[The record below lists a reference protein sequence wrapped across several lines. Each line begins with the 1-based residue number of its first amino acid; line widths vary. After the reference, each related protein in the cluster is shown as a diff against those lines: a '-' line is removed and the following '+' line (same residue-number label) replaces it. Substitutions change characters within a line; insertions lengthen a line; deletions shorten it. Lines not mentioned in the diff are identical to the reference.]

1 MRTLCPIRK
10 GEYSIIPT
18 HFFTILHSIYD
29 IGSHSFNKHQQRIK
43 KMSQFKFKKAKLVAA
58 ILALFISFTMPTF
71 ATEGTHSETQEK
83 KEVDMKKLI
92 FGHIGDAYDW
102 HITTIDGHHIS
113 IPLLCIV
120 KGQNGWDVFCSSKL
134 GHEGH
139 YTEYNGYRIAEDGE
153 PNAGKIIE
161 VSTGERPIDLSI
173 TKNVLSLLIS
183 CTLLLVIFLSIAN
196 KYKKNNRTRPTGIQ
210 AVLEPLIISLHDD
223 IIKPSIGKNYKKFS
237 SYLLTAFF
245 FIFLNNVLGIIPI
258 FPGGANLT
266 GNIAITLVL
275 ALITFFLTNIYGTKE
290 YWKEIFWPEVPA
302 WLKVPIPIMPFI
314 EVIGIF
320 TKPFALCIRLFANMF
335 AGHVMVLVLIG
346 LIFVFSAMS
355 TAVGGVVSIFSVLL
369 VVFMS
374 LLECLVCFI
383 QAYVFTMLSAIFI
396 GLAQVEPH
404 HSK

>member
-1 MRTLCPIRK
+1 MSNSQNKTISQKAKALFMTLC
-10 GEYSIIPT
+10 
-18 HFFTILHSIYD
+18 FFM
-29 IGSHSFNKHQQRIK
+29 SFAVGAFA
-43 KMSQFKFKKAKLVAA
+43 SPEAVASDAK
-58 ILALFISFTMPTF
+58 T
-71 ATEGTHSETQEK
+71 TEHAQ
-83 KEVDMKKLI
+83 KEGFDMKKLI

-102 HITTIDGHHIS
+102 HITTINGHHIS

-139 YTEYNGYRIAEDGE
+139 YTEYNGYRIAEEGE

-161 VSTGERPIDLSI
+161 VSTGERPLDISI
-173 TKNVLSLLIS
+173 TKNVLSLFIS
-183 CTLLLVIFLSIAN
+183 CGLLLWIFLSIAG

-210 AVLEPLIISLHDD
+210 ALLEPLIVSLHDD

-245 FIFLNNVLGIIPI
+245 FIFLNNVLGIIPL

-275 ALITFFLTNIYGTKE
+275 ALITFLLTNIFGTKE
-290 YWKEIFWPEVPA
+290 YWKEILWPEVPT
-302 WLKVPIPIMPFI
+302 WLKFPIPLMPFI
-314 EVIGIF
+314 EVLGALI
-320 TKPFALCIRLFANMF
+320 KPFALCIRLFANMF
-335 AGHVMVLVLIG
+335 AGHVTVLSLIG
-346 LIFVFSAMS
+346 LIFMFTSAFG
-355 TAVGGVVSIFSVLL
+355 AAIGGGVSILSVLL

>member
-1 MRTLCPIRK
+1 MSNSQNKTISQKAKALFMTLC
-10 GEYSIIPT
+10 
-18 HFFTILHSIYD
+18 FFM
-29 IGSHSFNKHQQRIK
+29 SFAVGAFA
-43 KMSQFKFKKAKLVAA
+43 SPEAVASDAK
-58 ILALFISFTMPTF
+58 T
-71 ATEGTHSETQEK
+71 TEHA
-83 KEVDMKKLI
+83 KEEGFDMKKLI

-102 HITTIDGHHIS
+102 HITTVNGHHIS

-139 YTEYNGYRIAEDGE
+139 YTEYNGYRIAEEGE

-161 VSTGERPIDLSI
+161 VSTGERPLDISI
-173 TKNVLSLLIS
+173 TKNVLSLFIS
-183 CTLLLVIFLSIAN
+183 CGLLLWIFLSIAG

-210 AVLEPLIISLHDD
+210 ALLEPLIVSLHDD

-275 ALITFFLTNIYGTKE
+275 ALITFFLTNIFGTKE
-290 YWKEIFWPEVPA
+290 YWKEILWPEVPT
-302 WLKVPIPIMPFI
+302 WLKCPIPLMPFI
-314 EVIGIF
+314 EVLGALI
-320 TKPFALCIRLFANMF
+320 KPFALCIRLFANMF
-335 AGHVMVLVLIG
+335 AGHVTVLALIG
-346 LIFVFSAMS
+346 LIFMFT
-355 TAVGGVVSIFSVLL
+355 TAFGAGTGAGVSILSVLL

>member
-1 MRTLCPIRK
+1 MSNSQNKTISQKAKALFMTLC
-10 GEYSIIPT
+10 
-18 HFFTILHSIYD
+18 FFM
-29 IGSHSFNKHQQRIK
+29 SFAVGAFA
-43 KMSQFKFKKAKLVAA
+43 SPEAVASDAK
-58 ILALFISFTMPTF
+58 T
-71 ATEGTHSETQEK
+71 TEHA
-83 KEVDMKKLI
+83 KEEGFDMKKLI

-102 HITTIDGHHIS
+102 HITTINGHHIS

-139 YTEYNGYRIAEDGE
+139 YTEYNGYRIAEEGE

-161 VSTGERPIDLSI
+161 VSTGERPLDISI
-173 TKNVLSLLIS
+173 TKNVLSLFIS
-183 CTLLLVIFLSIAN
+183 CGLLLWIFLSIAG

-210 AVLEPLIISLHDD
+210 ALLEPLIISLHDD

-275 ALITFFLTNIYGTKE
+275 ALITFFLTNIFGTKE
-290 YWKEIFWPEVPA
+290 YWKEILWPEVPT
-302 WLKVPIPIMPFI
+302 WLKCPIPLMPFI
-314 EVIGIF
+314 EVLGALI
-320 TKPFALCIRLFANMF
+320 KPFALCIRLFANMF
-335 AGHVMVLVLIG
+335 AGHVTVLALIG
-346 LIFVFSAMS
+346 LIFMFT
-355 TAVGGVVSIFSVLL
+355 TAFGAGTGAGVSILSVLL

>member
-1 MRTLCPIRK
+1 MSNSQNKTISQKAKALFMTLC
-10 GEYSIIPT
+10 
-18 HFFTILHSIYD
+18 FFM
-29 IGSHSFNKHQQRIK
+29 SFAVGAFA
-43 KMSQFKFKKAKLVAA
+43 SPEAVASDAK
-58 ILALFISFTMPTF
+58 T
-71 ATEGTHSETQEK
+71 TEHAQ
-83 KEVDMKKLI
+83 KEGFDMKKLI

-102 HITTIDGHHIS
+102 HITTVNGHHIS

-120 KGQNGWDVFCSSKL
+120 KGQNGWGVFCSSKL

-139 YTEYNGYRIAEDGE
+139 YTEYNGYRIAEEGE

-161 VSTGERPIDLSI
+161 VSTGERPLDISI
-173 TKNVLSLLIS
+173 TKNVLSLFIS
-183 CTLLLVIFLSIAN
+183 CGLLLWIFLSIAG

-210 AVLEPLIISLHDD
+210 ALLEPLIISLHDD

-275 ALITFFLTNIYGTKE
+275 ALITFFLTNIFGTKE
-290 YWKEIFWPEVPA
+290 YWKEILWPEVPT
-302 WLKVPIPIMPFI
+302 WLKCPIPLMPFI
-314 EVIGIF
+314 EVLGALI
-320 TKPFALCIRLFANMF
+320 KPFALCIRLFANMF
-335 AGHVMVLVLIG
+335 AGHVTVLALIG
-346 LIFVFSAMS
+346 LIFMFT
-355 TAVGGVVSIFSVLL
+355 TAFGAGTGAGVSILSVLL

>member
-1 MRTLCPIRK
+1 MSNSQNKTISQKAKALFMTLC
-10 GEYSIIPT
+10 
-18 HFFTILHSIYD
+18 FFM
-29 IGSHSFNKHQQRIK
+29 SFAVGAFA
-43 KMSQFKFKKAKLVAA
+43 SPEAVASDAK
-58 ILALFISFTMPTF
+58 T
-71 ATEGTHSETQEK
+71 TEHA
-83 KEVDMKKLI
+83 KEEGFDMKKLI

-102 HITTIDGHHIS
+102 HITTVNGHHIS

-139 YTEYNGYRIAEDGE
+139 YTEYNGYRIAEEGE

-161 VSTGERPIDLSI
+161 VSTGERPLDISI
-173 TKNVLSLLIS
+173 TKNVLSLFIS
-183 CTLLLVIFLSIAN
+183 CGLLLWIFLSIAG

-210 AVLEPLIISLHDD
+210 ALLEPLIVSLHDD

-275 ALITFFLTNIYGTKE
+275 ALITFFMTNVFGTKE

-314 EVIGIF
+314 EVLGVL

-335 AGHVMVLVLIG
+335 AGHVTVLVLIG
-346 LIFVFSAMS
+346 LIFVFTS
-355 TAVGGVVSIFSVLL
+355 TLGTMVGGAVSVLSTLL

>member
-1 MRTLCPIRK
+1 MSNSQNKTISQKAKALFMTLC
-10 GEYSIIPT
+10 
-18 HFFTILHSIYD
+18 FFM
-29 IGSHSFNKHQQRIK
+29 SFAVGAFA
-43 KMSQFKFKKAKLVAA
+43 SPEAVASDAK
-58 ILALFISFTMPTF
+58 S
-71 ATEGTHSETQEK
+71 TEHA
-83 KEVDMKKLI
+83 KEEGFDMKKLI

-102 HITTIDGHHIS
+102 HITTVNGHHIS

-139 YTEYNGYRIAEDGE
+139 YTEYNGYRIAEEGE

-161 VSTGERPIDLSI
+161 VSTGERPLDISI
-173 TKNVLSLLIS
+173 TKNVLSLFIS
-183 CTLLLVIFLSIAN
+183 CGLLLWIFLSIAG

-210 AVLEPLIISLHDD
+210 ALLEPLIVSLHDD

-275 ALITFFLTNIYGTKE
+275 ALITFFMTNVFGTKE

-314 EVIGIF
+314 EVLGVL

-335 AGHVMVLVLIG
+335 AGHVTVLVLIG
-346 LIFVFSAMS
+346 LIFVFTS
-355 TAVGGVVSIFSVLL
+355 TLGTMVGGAVSVLSTLL

>member
-1 MRTLCPIRK
+1 MSNSQNKTISQKAKALFMTLC
-10 GEYSIIPT
+10 
-18 HFFTILHSIYD
+18 FFM
-29 IGSHSFNKHQQRIK
+29 SFAVGAFA
-43 KMSQFKFKKAKLVAA
+43 SPEAVASDAK
-58 ILALFISFTMPTF
+58 T
-71 ATEGTHSETQEK
+71 TEHAQEK
-83 KEVDMKKLI
+83 GFDMKKLI

-102 HITTIDGHHIS
+102 HITTINGHHIS

-139 YTEYNGYRIAEDGE
+139 YTEYNGYRIAEEGE

-161 VSTGERPIDLSI
+161 VSTGERPLDISI
-173 TKNVLSLLIS
+173 TKNVLSLFIS
-183 CTLLLVIFLSIAN
+183 CGLLLWIFLSIAG

-210 AVLEPLIISLHDD
+210 ALLEPLIISLHDD

-275 ALITFFLTNIYGTKE
+275 ALITFFLTNIFGTKE
-290 YWKEIFWPEVPA
+290 YWKEILWPEVPT
-302 WLKVPIPIMPFI
+302 WLKCPIPLMPFI
-314 EVIGIF
+314 EVLGALI
-320 TKPFALCIRLFANMF
+320 KPFALCIRLFANMF
-335 AGHVMVLVLIG
+335 AGHVTVLALIG
-346 LIFVFSAMS
+346 LIFMFAS
-355 TAVGGVVSIFSVLL
+355 TFGAGTGVGVSILSVLL

>member
-1 MRTLCPIRK
+1 MSNSQNKTISQKAKALFMTLCFFMSFAVGAFASPEAVASDAKSTEHAKEK
-10 GEYSIIPT
+10 G
-18 HFFTILHSIYD
+18 F
-29 IGSHSFNKHQQRIK
+29 
-43 KMSQFKFKKAKLVAA
+43 
-58 ILALFISFTMPTF
+58 
-71 ATEGTHSETQEK
+71 
-83 KEVDMKKLI
+83 DMKKLI

-102 HITTIDGHHIS
+102 HITTVNGHHIS

-139 YTEYNGYRIAEDGE
+139 YTEYNGYRIAEEGE

-161 VSTGERPIDLSI
+161 VSTGERPLDISI
-173 TKNVLSLLIS
+173 TKNVLSLFIS
-183 CTLLLVIFLSIAN
+183 CGLLLWIFLSIAG

-210 AVLEPLIISLHDD
+210 ALLEPLIVSLHDD

-245 FIFLNNVLGIIPI
+245 FIFLNNVLGIIPL

-275 ALITFFLTNIYGTKE
+275 ALITFLLTNIFGTKE
-290 YWKEIFWPEVPA
+290 YWKEILWPEVPT
-302 WLKVPIPIMPFI
+302 WLKFPIPLMPFI
-314 EVIGIF
+314 EVLGALI
-320 TKPFALCIRLFANMF
+320 KPFALCIRLFANMF
-335 AGHVMVLVLIG
+335 AGHVTVLSLIG
-346 LIFVFSAMS
+346 LIFMFTSAFGAA
-355 TAVGGVVSIFSVLL
+355 TGGGVSILSVLL

>member
-1 MRTLCPIRK
+1 MSNSQNKTISQKAKALFMTLCFFMSFAVGAFASPEAVASDAKTTEHAKEK
-10 GEYSIIPT
+10 G
-18 HFFTILHSIYD
+18 F
-29 IGSHSFNKHQQRIK
+29 
-43 KMSQFKFKKAKLVAA
+43 
-58 ILALFISFTMPTF
+58 
-71 ATEGTHSETQEK
+71 
-83 KEVDMKKLI
+83 DMKKLI

-102 HITTIDGHHIS
+102 HITTVNGHHIS

-139 YTEYNGYRIAEDGE
+139 YTEYNGYRIAEEGE

-161 VSTGERPIDLSI
+161 VSTGERPLDISI
-173 TKNVLSLLIS
+173 TKNVLSLFIS
-183 CTLLLVIFLSIAN
+183 CGLLLWIFLSIAG

-210 AVLEPLIISLHDD
+210 ALLEPLIVSLHDD

-275 ALITFFLTNIYGTKE
+275 ALITFFMTNVFGTKE

-314 EVIGIF
+314 EVLGVL

-335 AGHVMVLVLIG
+335 AGHVTVLVLIG
-346 LIFVFSAMS
+346 LIFVFTS
-355 TAVGGVVSIFSVLL
+355 TLGTMVGGAVSVLSTLL

>member
-1 MRTLCPIRK
+1 MSNSQNKTISQKAKALFMTLC
-10 GEYSIIPT
+10 
-18 HFFTILHSIYD
+18 FFM
-29 IGSHSFNKHQQRIK
+29 SFAVGAFA
-43 KMSQFKFKKAKLVAA
+43 SPEAATSDAKPAGHA
-58 ILALFISFTMPTF
+58 
-71 ATEGTHSETQEK
+71 QEK
-83 KEVDMKKLI
+83 ETDMKKLI

-102 HITTIDGHHIS
+102 HITTINGHHIS

-120 KGQNGWDVFCSSKL
+120 KGQNGWDMFCSSKL

-139 YTEYNGYRIAEDGE
+139 YTEYNGYRIAEEGE

-161 VSTGERPIDLSI
+161 VSTGERPLDISI
-173 TKNVLSLLIS
+173 TKNVLSLFIS
-183 CTLLLVIFLSIAN
+183 CGLLLWIFLSIAG

-210 AVLEPLIISLHDD
+210 ALLEPLIVSLHDD

-275 ALITFFLTNIYGTKE
+275 ALITFFLTNIFGTKE
-290 YWKEIFWPEVPA
+290 YWKEIFWPDVPL

-314 EVIGIF
+314 EFIGIL

-346 LIFVFSAMS
+346 LIFVFSALSM
-355 TAVGGVVSIFSVLL
+355 TVGSLVSIFSVLL

-404 HSK
+404 HAK

>member
-1 MRTLCPIRK
+1 MSNSQNKTISQKAKALFMTLC
-10 GEYSIIPT
+10 
-18 HFFTILHSIYD
+18 FFM
-29 IGSHSFNKHQQRIK
+29 SFAVGAFA
-43 KMSQFKFKKAKLVAA
+43 SPEAVASDAK
-58 ILALFISFTMPTF
+58 T
-71 ATEGTHSETQEK
+71 TEHA
-83 KEVDMKKLI
+83 KEEGFDMKKLI

-102 HITTIDGHHIS
+102 HITTINGHHIS

-139 YTEYNGYRIAEDGE
+139 YTEYNGYRIAEEGE

-161 VSTGERPIDLSI
+161 VSTGERPLDISI
-173 TKNVLSLLIS
+173 TKNVLSLFIS
-183 CTLLLVIFLSIAN
+183 CGLLLWIFLSIAG

-210 AVLEPLIISLHDD
+210 ALLEPLIVSLHDD

-275 ALITFFLTNIYGTKE
+275 ALITFLLTNIFGTKE
-290 YWKEIFWPEVPA
+290 YWKEILWPEVPT
-302 WLKVPIPIMPFI
+302 WLKCPIPLMPFI
-314 EVIGIF
+314 EVLGALI
-320 TKPFALCIRLFANMF
+320 KPFALCIRLFANMF
-335 AGHVMVLVLIG
+335 AGHVTVLSLIG
-346 LIFVFSAMS
+346 LIFMFTSAFGAA
-355 TAVGGVVSIFSVLL
+355 TGVGVSILSVLL

>member
-1 MRTLCPIRK
+1 MSNSQNKTISQKAKALFMTLCFFMSFAVGAFASPEAVASDAKTTEHAKEK
-10 GEYSIIPT
+10 G
-18 HFFTILHSIYD
+18 F
-29 IGSHSFNKHQQRIK
+29 
-43 KMSQFKFKKAKLVAA
+43 
-58 ILALFISFTMPTF
+58 
-71 ATEGTHSETQEK
+71 
-83 KEVDMKKLI
+83 DMKKLI

-102 HITTIDGHHIS
+102 HITTINGHHIS

-139 YTEYNGYRIAEDGE
+139 YTEYNGYRIAEEGE

-161 VSTGERPIDLSI
+161 VSTGERPLDISI
-173 TKNVLSLLIS
+173 TKNVLSLFIS
-183 CTLLLVIFLSIAN
+183 CGLLLWIFLSIAG

-210 AVLEPLIISLHDD
+210 ALLEPLIVSLHDD

-245 FIFLNNVLGIIPI
+245 FIFLNNVLGIIPL

-275 ALITFFLTNIYGTKE
+275 ALITFLLTNIFGTKE
-290 YWKEIFWPEVPA
+290 YWKEILWPEVPT
-302 WLKVPIPIMPFI
+302 WLKFPIPLMPFI
-314 EVIGIF
+314 EVLGALI
-320 TKPFALCIRLFANMF
+320 KPFALCIRLFANMF
-335 AGHVMVLVLIG
+335 AGHVTVLSLIG
-346 LIFVFSAMS
+346 LIFMFTSAFG
-355 TAVGGVVSIFSVLL
+355 AAIGGGVSILSVLL